1 MNIQK
6 MKKVQK
12 ILAIVMM
19 VMLLIST
26 FSTVA
31 MALTEPK
38 SITAAPGVQSD
49 AIDTAGKQIVG
60 ILQTVGV
67 SVSVIV
73 LIVIGIKYM
82 MGSAEEKAEYKK
94 TFMPY
99 IIGAALIFAASVFAQ
114 VAYDFFTGLGNSVT
128 GSNTP

>member
-6 MKKVQK
+6 MQKIQK
-12 ILAIVMM
+12 ILAIVIMAM
-19 VMLLIST
+19 ILITTAST
-26 FSTVA
+26 AV

-38 SITAAPGVQSD
+38 LITADDSVKSE
-49 AIDTAGKQIVG
+49 AINTAGKQIVG

-73 LIVIGIKYM
+73 LIIIGIKYM

-114 VAYDFFTGLGNSVT
+114 VAFDFFTGLGGSVT
-128 GSNTP
+128 NAK

>member
-6 MKKVQK
+6 MQKLQK

-38 SITAAPGVQSD
+38 TITADDSVQSE
-49 AIDTAGKQIVG
+49 AINTAGKQIVG

-114 VAYDFFTGLGNSVT
+114 VAYDFFTGLGKSVT
-128 GSNTP
+128 